1 MLKFFL
7 ASGFLAL
14 STASW
19 SDSRNC
25 IAKDNV
31 QACPNSGAT
40 ILDETYPTQAFVIST
55 QGYHTGSKTKESEDK
70 LPADFITSII
80 ESYAI
85 DTPDIIV
92 PTTSSEFQSL
102 LKKVE
107 ENLIRANK
115 SPEYISQRLSLIKH
129 VENESYTWQQDYFE
143 SMISPTTGRPVLR
156 EVESYGA
163 FSSKNKNVALIGL
176 SGVSKECPVE
186 IGQPLKNFKG
196 SFGEDHKTKSWGN
209 GEMGGN
215 IEGLPGGLC
224 LSGNNQAQDFVSQ
237 YCGTT
242 TQDNAVEVDVGWMTV
257 GHVDEVIKVVPTFPK
272 KLPNEC
278 NFTIWVASP
287 DAGIAVLKQPEF
299 INQPFMDLKG
309 LTREEGAQKLN
320 DIVNSKGGAEL
331 CRLLSNFNSDA
342 DQLKENQPKTQEA
355 KGAQIWK
362 FLKNLLIPKAHAGAG
377 VIVTG
382 VEEENCADKLEN
394 ITNRQ
399 MVELMEQDP
408 DFMLMNK
415 LIQEKMEKNKA
426 VMKEK
431 LSTRLPQCKE
441 ISFIDVPDL
450 FYGHGIA
457 EVNGKKEL
465 AEPGNGRSLFPNPTN
480 SVLANE
486 TMIVP
491 QAPNQAFNSSV
502 KESLVKQGLKTSF
515 VNTWNYAHAG
525 DGNMH
530 CSSHSL
536 TYCKPIGQ
544 K

>member
-1 MLKFFL
+1 M
-7 ASGFLAL
+7 

-55 QGYHTGSKTKESEDK
+55 QGYHTDSKTKESKDK

-80 ESYAI
+80 ESYTV
-85 DTPDIIV
+85 DKPDIIV
-92 PTTSSEFQSL
+92 PTISSEFQSL

-107 ENLIRANK
+107 ENLIKANK

-129 VENESYTWQQDYFE
+129 VENESFTWQQDYFE

-156 EVESYGA
+156 EVESYRG
-163 FSSKNKNVALIGL
+163 FSSENKNVTLNGL

-186 IGQPLKNFKG
+186 
-196 SFGEDHKTKSWGN
+196 
-209 GEMGGN
+209 
-215 IEGLPGGLC
+215 
-224 LSGNNQAQDFVSQ
+224 
-237 YCGTT
+237 
-242 TQDNAVEVDVGWMTV
+242 VGWMTV

-299 INQPFMDLKG
+299 INRPFMDLKG
-309 LTREEGAQKLN
+309 LTKAEGTQKLN

-342 DQLKENQPKTQEA
+342 DKLKENQPKTQEA

-377 VIVTG
+377 VIVTE

-415 LIQEKMEKNKA
+415 LIQEKMDKNKA

-431 LSTRLPQCKE
+431 LSSRLPQCKE

-450 FYGHGIA
+450 FYGHGIV